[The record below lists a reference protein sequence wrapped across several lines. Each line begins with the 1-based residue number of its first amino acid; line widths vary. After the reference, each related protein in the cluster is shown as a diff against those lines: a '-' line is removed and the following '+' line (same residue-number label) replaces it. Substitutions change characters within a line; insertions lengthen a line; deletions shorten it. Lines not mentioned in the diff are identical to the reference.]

1 MVLVN
6 LIVNVVLNILYF
18 SLALG
23 ASLSV
28 SAETDEGSDE
38 ASHGEFSAK
47 PYQESDEFS
56 PEKPALVVMIAI
68 DQLRRDRLNASFEG
82 GLGRLMKE
90 GRVFSEAKLNH
101 AISTTCPGHAV
112 MLTGTNPGK
121 AGIAGNT
128 YIDRQNW
135 QSRYCVD
142 DADPSNQVFGRDINR
157 SPRNLLVTTLGD
169 WLKSDDHQSRVY
181 AVGGKD
187 RATIT
192 LAGHKADGVYW
203 FDAKLGVFTTS
214 HYYVDELP
222 GYIADFNGSEP
233 LVDGFL
239 SRLPASWS
247 HRTGRNR
254 ADDYQGED
262 EKLGNTSGHPLME
275 GDREEVGSQVYQSP
289 YVDRFSFELATRIV
303 KQEKLGQRG
312 STDLLAIALS
322 ATDTVGHLYGP
333 FSAESED
340 TLRNVDEYL
349 GEFLAFLDT
358 TVGNANYVVVL
369 SADHGVAELP
379 EWAKENGRLSCPA
392 ESGRAGVYGFM
403 FRFYWYVYSRFTFPL
418 DNPDDL
424 VKLSDSQI
432 TVNRL
437 FAEELG
443 LDKAEIITGIRAMLE
458 AEDVIARTW
467 TPEEIERDDGEI
479 ARLYRNS
486 FVAGRSGDLF
496 IQPQATCIVRDAGT
510 SHGSPYSYDRNIPL
524 VFFGNGIT
532 PGKTDVE
539 AYSVDIAT
547 TLARLLGIVS
557 PEHVDGRQL
566 PLR

>member
-1 MVLVN
+1 MN
-6 LIVNVVLNILYF
+6 LILSVVLKFLCYF
-18 SLALG
+18 IAFF

-28 SAETDEGSDE
+28 AAEAYEKPDQ
-38 ASHGEFSAK
+38 ASHGKFS
-47 PYQESDEFS
+47 ESAHQLPDEIS
-56 PEKPALVVMIAI
+56 PEKPTLVVMIAI
-68 DQLRRDRLNASFEG
+68 DQLRRDRLNDSFEG
-82 GLGRLMKE
+82 GLGRLLKE
-90 GRVFSEAKLNH
+90 GRVFSEAELNH
-101 AISTTCPGHAV
+101 GISTTCPGHAV
-112 MLTGTNPGK
+112 MLTGTNPGR

-142 DADPSNQVFGRDINR
+142 DEDPLNQVFGRDINR

-169 WLKSDDHQSRVY
+169 WLKNNDYQSRVY

-192 LAGHKADGVYW
+192 LAGHKADAAYW
-203 FDAKLGVFTTS
+203 FDASLGKFTTS
-214 HYYVDELP
+214 RYYVDELP
-222 GYIADFNGSEP
+222 DYIADFNGNDP

-239 SRLPASWS
+239 SRLPAAWS
-247 HRTGRNR
+247 HSAGRNR
-254 ADDYQGED
+254 VDDYQGED
-262 EKLGNTSGHPLME
+262 DELGNTSGHPLIT
-275 GDREEVGSQVYQSP
+275 GDREEMGSQVYQSP
-289 YVDRFSFELATRIV
+289 YVDSVSFELATSLV
-303 KQEKLGQRG
+303 KREKLGQRG

-322 ATDTVGHLYGP
+322 ASDTVGHLYGP

-340 TLRNVDEYL
+340 TLRNVDEHL
-349 GEFLAFLDT
+349 GIFLDFLDT
-358 TVGNANYVVVL
+358 TVGSANYVVVL

-392 ESGRAGVYGFM
+392 ESGRAGIYGFM
-403 FRFYWYVYSRFTFPL
+403 FRVYWYVYSRFTFPFG
-418 DNPDDL
+418 NPDDL
-424 VKLSDSQI
+424 VKLADSGI

-443 LDKAEIITGIRAMLE
+443 LDADQIIIGLREMLE

-467 TPEEIERDDGEI
+467 TPEEIEGDEGEL

-486 FVAGRSGDLF
+486 FVDGRSGDF
-496 IQPQATCIVRDAGT
+496 IIQTESTCLIRDAGT

-524 VFFGNGIT
+524 VFFGKGIS
-532 PGKTDVE
+532 PGKSDVE

-547 TLARLLGIVS
+547 TLARLLGLRS
-557 PEHVDGRQL
+557 PENLDGRQL